1 MDKHCESPTAIYDS
15 TAAAVAN
22 VHTAG
27 AIAARHVRTASVKMT
42 TMSAITSSTNAD
54 RCETGLPTICDLIKW
69 ARDIVCRCTAEGE
82 RLAQL
87 HGRSSSI
94 QARTAASAKIAP
106 VVPNPRTKSTSR
118 PGGPCRAS
126 FADTT
131 TGSSGAGPES
141 RDASLSSE
149 TDVDIN
155 RSMKPCGLP
164 TSKTAPSA
172 TYFQNQ
178 RLVTAAISAAVA
190 GNPRLRYPRS

>member
-69 ARDIVCRCTAEGE
+69 ARDIVCRCTAEARGLLNSMVE
-82 RLAQL
+82 AARYKPEPPRARKSRRWSQIP
-87 HGRSSSI
+87 GRR
-94 QARTAASAKIAP
+94 ARRGREAL
-106 VVPNPRTKSTSR
+106 PRI
-118 PGGPCRAS
+118 
-126 FADTT
+126 DTT
-131 TGSSGAGPES
+131 TGSSGARPES

>member
-1 MDKHCESPTAIYDS
+1 MHRRGREACS
-15 TAAAVAN
+15 TPWSKQLDTSQNRRERENRAGGPKSQDEEHVAA
-22 VHTAG
+22 
-27 AIAARHVRTASVKMT
+27 
-42 TMSAITSSTNAD
+42 
-54 RCETGLPTICDLIKW
+54 
-69 ARDIVCRCTAEGE
+69 
-82 RLAQL
+82 
-87 HGRSSSI
+87 GR
-94 QARTAASAKIAP
+94 
-106 VVPNPRTKSTSR
+106 
-118 PGGPCRAS
+118 PCRAS

-190 GNPRLRYPRS
+190 GNPRLRYPGHDKFECICFARSWFVNRITSGDLLGF

>member
-1 MDKHCESPTAIYDS
+1 MDEHCESPTRNIRFHGGGGCERPHCRRYCGKACEDS
-15 TAAAVAN
+15 ECQDDDN
-22 VHTAG
+22 ERNH
-27 AIAARHVRTASVKMT
+27 ILHECRSVRNR
-42 TMSAITSSTNAD
+42 SAH
-54 RCETGLPTICDLIKW
+54 DLRFDKVGS
-69 ARDIVCRCTAEGE
+69 DIVCRCTAEARGLLNSMVE
-82 RLAQL
+82 AARYKPEPPRARKSRRWSQIPDEE
-87 HGRSSSI
+87 HVAAGR
-94 QARTAASAKIAP
+94 
-106 VVPNPRTKSTSR
+106 
-118 PGGPCRAS
+118 PCRAS

-164 TSKTAPSA
+164 TSKTASSA